1 VDANALVLR
10 EWTHALKAEHKSD
23 ATVRSYIE
31 SARMLAQFLAAEN
44 SAADPYRGKH
54 SRLRALPAAENS
66 APAVLEAT
74 PDDLRRFIADL
85 LERRS
90 PSTAAVRYRS
100 LQQFYGWAVRD
111 GLRADNPMATM
122 RPPTIPET
130 RVPVVAIDDLRK
142 LLRACEGRDFLELR
156 DTALIRLML
165 EPGGMRRAEVIGL
178 RVEDLDLEND
188 VVVVLGKG
196 RRPRAIPYG
205 HRTGQA
211 LTRYLRA
218 RMKHQHAKLTDA
230 LWLAQKGPLTDN
242 GLAQMLERRCTQAG
256 IPRIKPHQ
264 LRHTSADLWLS
275 ESGGDETSAMRL
287 FGWRSRQML
296 QRYAASN
303 ADARAREA
311 ARRLGIG
318 DKL

>member
-1 VDANALVLR
+1 MEANALVLR
-10 EWTHALKAEHKSD
+10 EWTHALKAEHKSGQ
-23 ATVRSYIE
+23 TVRSYTE
-31 SARMLAQFLAAEN
+31 SVWMLAEFLHG
-44 SAADPYRGKH
+44 AD
-54 SRLRALPAAENS
+54 
-66 APAVLEAT
+66 VLTAT
-74 PDDLRRFIADL
+74 TEDLRRFIGDL

-100 LQQFYGWAVRD
+100 LQQFYAWAVRD
-111 GLRADNPMATM
+111 GLREDNPMATM
-122 RPPTIPET
+122 RPPSIPEKP
-130 RVPVVAIDDLRK
+130 VPVVPVGDIRK
-142 LLRACEGRDFLELR
+142 LLKVCEGREFLDLR
-156 DTALIRLML
+156 DTAIIRLML

-178 RVEDLDLEND
+178 TVDAVDLESD

-218 RMKHQHAKLTDA
+218 RMGHVYAKRTDA
-230 LWLAQKGPLTDN
+230 LWLAQKGALTDN
-242 GLAQMLERRCTQAG
+242 GLAQMLERRCEQAG
-256 IPRIKPHQ
+256 IGRIHPHQ
-264 LRHTSADLWLS
+264 LRHTAADLWLS

-296 QRYAASN
+296 SRYAASN
-303 ADARAREA
+303 ADTRAQNA
-311 ARRLGIG
+311 ARKLGIG